1 MREEKSETGT
11 WIKVEDLYGDG
22 NPKEGQLCLGKKE
35 DGTIWLY
42 RFSWWDEETGAFWDE
57 VTGAFYPMINPTKS
71 NKRRDEDVTEIMM
84 LDRILPFEE

>member
-1 MREEKSETGT
+1 MREEKNETGA

-35 DGTIWLY
+35 DGTIWPY